1 MLGRLDFPIRRS
13 VTQHL
18 RVLSLSWSPPTSDF
32 LLFSFLSFSFYL
44 LLSLGASM
52 LPLLFPISILIV
64 LSTYIRLYSYGDK
77 PQNLQYDDYTHSSN
91 SRVSRFLSCFRS
103 LDSKRS
109 TLRSRKS
116 GFSHF
121 LSVFSFFVS
130 SLTRRTD
137 HPYADDPYR
146 FTRHVFQ
153 C

>member
-77 PQNLQYDDYTHSSN
+77 PQFLRYDDDITHSVN
-91 SRVSRFLSCFRS
+91 SCVSRL
-103 LDSKRS
+103 
-109 TLRSRKS
+109 
-116 GFSHF
+116 
-121 LSVFSFFVS
+121 
-130 SLTRRTD
+130 
-137 HPYADDPYR
+137 
-146 FTRHVFQ
+146 
-153 C
+153 